1 MEKKLTLTQFFRDA
15 STGHM
20 ALELVERWGQPVPRE
35 ICRVTEV
42 HSRSIVLR
50 KKIGDSTLDLNY
62 AALVD
67 YDGKSL
73 LVYAVGE
80 DGNRTRG
87 PLMLKYIV
95 HRV

>member
-1 MEKKLTLTQFFRDA
+1 MNKKLTLKQFFRDA

-20 ALELVERWGQPVPRE
+20 ALELVERWGKPVPKE

-42 HSRSIVLR
+42 HSRSIILR
-50 KKIGDSTLDLNY
+50 KKIGDSILDLNY
-62 AALVD
+62 ASLVD
-67 YDGKSL
+67 YDGQNL

-80 DGNRTRG
+80 HGNRTRG